1 MEFKGTYMP
10 MIYDV
15 FPLDAS
21 PARAEIISAL
31 MRRIAAT
38 DNVFADYTGTCEAE
52 CVALELP
59 LDAMCRACL
68 ARMGI
73 IASTLTAN
81 DSRVWEVWRTDDAD
95 PQPVGV
101 ISFTDIQAGVDAK
114 AHYIFFDQRLKDKT
128 PIMEEIIE
136 WAFADHEDWR
146 ALERLTI
153 EIPKPFGALARHA
166 SRKLGFGG
174 DFYYKLRD
182 VMHEGKRTPELL
194 RVEGVKRGAVKW
206 RGAPCDLLVL
216 GLMREDAARK
226 EPSRTQMTLAPTEE
240 VRSVA

>member
-1 MEFKGTYMP
+1 

-21 PARAEIISAL
+21 PARAEIISVL
-31 MRRIAAT
+31 MRKIAAT
-38 DNVFADYTGTCEAE
+38 DNVFADYTGTCTHA
-52 CVALELP
+52 CVAHELP
-59 LDAMCRACL
+59 LEEMCPTCR

-73 IASTLTAN
+73 IATTLTAAT
-81 DSRVWEVWRTDDAD
+81 SRVWEVWRTDAGD
-95 PQPVGV
+95 PEPVGV

-128 PIMEEIIE
+128 PIMEEIIT
-136 WAFADHEDWR
+136 WAFEPHEDWHP
-146 ALERLTI
+146 LERLTI

-182 VMHEGKRTPELL
+182 VTHEGKRTPELL
-194 RVEGVKRGAVKW
+194 RVEGVKRGAVRW
-206 RGAPCDLLVL
+206 RGAACDLMVL
-216 GLMREDAARK
+216 GLLRADALRMRESPPRTDE
-226 EPSRTQMTLAPTEE
+226 EPIPEA
-240 VRSVA
+240 RSVA

>member
-1 MEFKGTYMP
+1 MP

-31 MRRIAAT
+31 MRKIAAT

-52 CVALELP
+52 CIALALP
-59 LDAMCRACL
+59 LDAMCTTCL
-68 ARMGI
+68 ARMSI
-73 IASTLTAN
+73 IAQTLTAS
-81 DSRVWEVWRTDDAD
+81 DSRVWEVWRTNDAD
-95 PQPVGV
+95 PEAVGV
-101 ISFTDIQAGVDAK
+101 ISFTDIQAGIDAK

-128 PIMEEIIE
+128 PIMQEIIA
-136 WAFADHEDWR
+136 WAFADHEDWH

-174 DFYYKLRD
+174 DFYYKIRD
-182 VMHEGKRTPELL
+182 VTHEGRRTPELL
-194 RVEGVKRGAVKW
+194 RVEGVKRGAVRW

-226 EPSRTQMTLAPTEE
+226 EPYLSQTQEVPSEAALA
-240 VRSVA
+240 VA

>member
-1 MEFKGTYMP
+1 MSNLV
-10 MIYDV
+10 YDV

-31 MRRIAAT
+31 MRKIAAT

-52 CVALELP
+52 CVALALP
-59 LDAMCRACL
+59 LDVMCGACL

-73 IASTLTAN
+73 IASTLTAS
-81 DSRVWEVWRTDDAD
+81 DSRVWEVWRTNGGD
-95 PQPVGV
+95 PEPVGV
-101 ISFTDIQAGVDAK
+101 ISFTDIQTGVDAK

-128 PIMEEIIE
+128 PIMEEIIR

-182 VMHEGKRTPELL
+182 VTHEGKRTPELL
-194 RVEGVKRGAVKW
+194 RVEGVKRGAVRW

-226 EPSRTQMTLAPTEE
+226 EPSQTQTQEVPIAGALA
-240 VRSVA
+240 VA